1 MAEEKGGGKGSF
13 LDQIKAFFSRL
24 TSSQKLFLSSVAV
37 LSFAAI
43 WLLTSLANTLTYSV
57 LFSNLDARDSAV
69 ILEKLKEKKIPYK
82 LSGGGAVIS
91 VPDSQVGELRIQLA
105 GEGLPQGGAIGFE
118 IFDKNSLSTTDFVQN
133 INYVRAIEGELA
145 RSLGQLREVQ
155 SAKVHITLPKK
166 SVFVAEKEEA
176 KASIVIRPK
185 AGMMLSNSLI
195 PAIIHLTAQSVEGL
209 RPDNIAVID
218 VNGQLLSKPRD
229 SMNLLESQ
237 NDHQFVYQKS
247 LEQRYT
253 QKIIELLEPIV
264 GNGKVRANVQ
274 LVLDFSQVSVT
285 EQSVDPD
292 RTVKISEKTESSKN
306 NQGAAGGIPGVGS
319 NVAAAAVVNTATG
332 GDGASSKSESTI
344 TNYEISKTTTQT
356 IKPLGIIQRVS
367 AAVVLD
373 NMTQVQM
380 TDGQMVKQSVPQ
392 TPEMLD
398 SIRKI
403 VSAAV
408 GYDQQRG
415 DLVEVANLPF
425 DTSGQMEGEYLYEKQ
440 KSGDLLDL
448 LVRYGSI
455 LIGGLLVF
463 LLILRPVLRK
473 VSRVVSSALSPAR
486 PDLSLPHIDGEKLDA
501 LQSAKDEFE
510 IEQELRERYKVPK
523 NTKKMGI
530 LKDKVKEFANEHIDE
545 TASLIKTYL
554 MED

>member
-1 MAEEKGGGKGSF
+1 MADEKSAGGLY
-13 LDQIKAFFSRL
+13 LDQIKGFFARL
-24 TSSQKLFLSSVAV
+24 TFSQKIFLASVAV
-37 LSFAAI
+37 LSFAAV
-43 WLLTSLANTLTYSV
+43 WLLTNLANSLTYSV

-69 ILEKLKEKKIPYK
+69 IIERLKEQKIPYK
-82 LSGGGAVIS
+82 LSGGGSVIS
-91 VPDSQVGELRIQLA
+91 VPDTQVGEIRILLA
-105 GEGLPQGGAIGFE
+105 ADGLPQGGAIGFE
-118 IFDKNSLSTTDFVQN
+118 IFDKSSLSTTDFVQN
-133 INYVRAIEGELA
+133 INYIRAIEGELA

-155 SAKVHITLPKK
+155 SAKVHISLPKK
-166 SVFVAEKEEA
+166 SVFISENEEA

-185 AGMMLSNSLI
+185 PGMMLSTSLI

-209 RPDNIAVID
+209 RPDNIAIID

-229 SMNLLESQ
+229 QINGLEAQ
-237 NDHQFVYQKS
+237 NDHQFAYQKS

-253 QKIIELLEPIV
+253 QKIIDLLEPIV
-264 GNGKVRANVQ
+264 GPGRVRANVQ
-274 LVLDFSQVSVT
+274 LVLDFSQVQVM

-306 NQGAAGGIPGVGS
+306 SQGAAGGVPGVGG
-319 NVAAAAVVNTATG
+319 NVAASAVNSTPG
-332 GDGASSKSESTI
+332 GDGNSSKSESTV

-356 IKPLGIIQRVS
+356 VRPTGVIQRVS

-380 TDGQMVKQSVPQ
+380 TDGEMVKGSVPQ

-425 DTSGQMEGEYLYEKQ
+425 DTSGQMEGEYLYERQ
-440 KSGDLLDL
+440 KSSDLIDMLI
-448 LVRYGSI
+448 RYGSI
-455 LIGGLLVF
+455 FVGGLLVF
-463 LLILRPVLRK
+463 LLILRPIFK
-473 VSRVVSSALSPAR
+473 KAGKMVSSALSPAR
-486 PDLSLPHIDGEKLDA
+486 PDFSLPQIDGEKLDA
-501 LQSAKDEFE
+501 IQSAKDEFE
-510 IEQELRERYKVPK
+510 IEQELRERFKVPK

-530 LKDKVKEFANEHIDE
+530 LKEKVKEFATDHIDE
-545 TASLIKTYL
+545 TASLVKTYL